1 MRLQKLIKRMCTS
14 DRQAAL
20 SALSALE
27 ERISPQGAA
36 FTEEAVTAIP
46 MLFDAATRSETTI
59 RSEVLNYLG
68 SAYEY
73 TLGTWRFRW
82 DEDPDTRHHF
92 TEMVSWEQMISESY
106 WNRAPSVV
114 PLLGADHDEAVRGSA
129 VYLLS
134 RIKESGPE
142 LVPTLQHMYD
152 EQVGEPL
159 RIDIIE
165 GVANLTFTQRPA
177 RASDLQWLH
186 EKLNDSSPA
195 IRLGTALS
203 LMAREGQ
210 EKEAGHED
218 DGRSPL
224 KQIALDARA
233 EGEHALRQ
241 TAWLANK
248 STDWA
253 LERTADQ
260 NAESGGTGV

>member
-1 MRLQKLIKRMCTS
+1 MRLQKLIKRLRKS
-14 DRQAAL
+14 DRQTAL

-27 ERISPQGAA
+27 EGISPQGAA

-46 MLFDAATRSETTI
+46 MLFDAATRSETRI
-59 RSEVLNYLG
+59 RSEILNYLG
-68 SAYEY
+68 SAYAD

-92 TEMVSWEQMISESY
+92 TEMVSWEQAISESY
-106 WNRAPSVV
+106 WSCAPSVV
-114 PLLGADHDEAVRGSA
+114 PLLGAEHDEAVRGSA
-129 VYLLS
+129 VFLLS

-142 LVPTLQHMYD
+142 LMPTLQRVYD

-165 GVANLTFTQRPA
+165 GIANLTFTQRPV
-177 RASDLQWLH
+177 RVSDLQWLH

-195 IRLGTALS
+195 IRLGAALS

-210 EKEAGHED
+210 VEGAGHED

-224 KQIALDARA
+224 KRIALDARA
-233 EGEHALRQ
+233 EGESALRQ
-241 TAWLANK
+241 TAWLAKK
-248 STDWA
+248 STEWA
-253 LERTADQ
+253 LERTVDQ
-260 NAESGGTGV
+260 NADSGGTSF